1 MPFDLYL
8 LQTWGEGTIEK
19 SIQSRN
25 GSPCRIGHP
34 ARTSGLRRL
43 ATFAGTVIGE
53 VILSRK
59 TSTSSLFVAIALAGS
74 IGLLLPAVIVG
85 GWLTGL
91 RESQSAAAELRRDLE
106 AKLDV
111 LASSLP
117 ELLWNLDNVAATEVV
132 LAIMKSPDVVLVSV
146 SDASQGTPFF
156 EKEKPERRL
165 GRAVKGERDIFRG
178 TTRIGH
184 IRIEIDDHLSTAA
197 LARQRW
203 LYGVTVGG
211 QLLASLAL
219 ILWLLNSRLM
229 RPLRELGDFA
239 NDLAE
244 GRFDAELAPGRKD
257 EIGLLGGHL
266 EHMRDALQQQFG
278 AQRSLIERLRGM
290 AETVPGVVYQL
301 RLTAKG
307 TFSFAYVSEAVRDY
321 FRLSA
326 TALIDDAEPWFEQ
339 IHADDRGAVRES
351 LLASARHLTPWQ
363 QEFRTRNSDGSE
375 RWLYGNAI
383 AQKVDSAQGG
393 GVLWHG
399 FLTDIS
405 RQRRDALELGRYRHH
420 LEELVEARTAELA
433 EAMKAAEAASLAKSA
448 FLANMSHEIR
458 TPMNAI
464 IGLTYLVRSGT
475 HEPEQQVRLQ
485 KVANAAEHLLSVI
498 NNVLDFSKIEA
509 GKLQLSK
516 TEFTVSHLLDSIAG
530 ILAHPAAEKGLPVQV
545 VIDPRLA
552 DQPLLGDAQ
561 RIAEVLL
568 NFAGNAIK
576 FTDEGFVRLS
586 AHIEGDDGGPSVRLH
601 FEVQDSGIGIDPE
614 AQSRL
619 FQDFEQA
626 DSSTTRRYGGTGLGL
641 AICRRLAEL
650 MEGQVGVQSALGRG
664 SRFWFNLTL
673 DRAAVSAPLPS
684 VAPPPPSPLAA
695 PPMPRSNAAREQL
708 EEFSGTRILLAEDNA
723 VNQEVAVALLG
734 SAGIRV
740 DVANDGQEALTMAGE
755 RDYALILMDVQM
767 PVMDG
772 LDATRAIRSQP
783 FGHDI
788 PILAMTANAFA
799 EERQRCLDAGMN
811 DHVAKP
817 VVAEQLFATLHAWLT
832 RSAEMRARV

>member
-1 MPFDLYL
+1 M
-8 LQTWGEGTIEK
+8 LQPL
-19 SIQSRN
+19 SRAEQTT
-25 GSPCRIGHP
+25 
-34 ARTSGLRRL
+34 ARRT
-43 ATFAGTVIGE
+43 TDE

-59 TSTSSLFVAIALAGS
+59 ASSSLFVAIAVVAS
-74 IGLLLPAVIVG
+74 IGLLVPALSVG
-85 GWLTGL
+85 ILWNGV
-91 RESQSAAAELRRDLE
+91 REAKDAESALHADLE

-111 LASSLP
+111 LVSSLP
-117 ELLWNLDNVAATEVV
+117 ELLWNLDTVAATEVV
-132 LAIMKSPDVVLVSV
+132 QAIMKSPNVVQVTV
-146 SDASQGTPFF
+146 SDASAGAPFIS
-156 EKEKPERRL
+156 KEDKQRRL
-165 GRAVKGERDIFRG
+165 GRTIKDERDIFRG
-178 TTRIGH
+178 PTRIGH
-184 IRIEIDDHLSTAA
+184 VVVEIDDHLSVAR
-197 LARQRW
+197 LAGQRW
-203 LYGVTVGG
+203 FYAATVSG
-211 QLLASLAL
+211 QLLFSL
-219 ILWLLNSRLM
+219 ILILLLLNSRLM

-244 GRFDAELAPGRKD
+244 GRFDAHLAPGRMD
-257 EIGLLGGHL
+257 EIGKLGGHL

-307 TFSFAYVSEAVRDY
+307 KFSFAYISEAVRDY
-321 FRLSA
+321 FRLNA
-326 TALIDDAEPWFEQ
+326 AALIMDAEPWFAQ
-339 IHADDRGAVRES
+339 IHPEDSAMVRET
-351 LLASARHLTPWQ
+351 LLASARNLTPWQ
-363 QEFRTRNSDGSE
+363 QEFRTHNNDGSE

-383 AQKVDSAQGG
+383 AQKMDSASGG

-464 IGLTYLVRSGT
+464 IGLTYLVRSDT
-475 HEPEQQVRLQ
+475 HEPEQQARLE

-509 GKLQLSK
+509 GKLQL
-516 TEFTVSHLLDSIAG
+516 TRAEFTVTQMLDGIAG
-530 ILAHPAAEKGLPVQV
+530 MLAHRAAEKALAVQ
-545 VIDPRLA
+545 IDVDPKLA
-552 DQPLLGDAQ
+552 RQPLMGDAQ
-561 RIAEVLL
+561 RISEVLL
-568 NFAGNAIK
+568 NFAGNAVK
-576 FTDEGFVRLS
+576 FTEVGFVRLS
-586 AHIEGDDGGPSVRLH
+586 ATVEQESPTSMQLR
-601 FEVQDSGIGIDPE
+601 FEVRDSGIGISAE
-614 AQSRL
+614 AQARL

-650 MEGQVGVQSALGRG
+650 MHGRVGVESAPGLG
-664 SRFWFNLTL
+664 SAFWLTLTL
-673 DRAAVSAPLPS
+673 DKSI
-684 VAPPPPSPLAA
+684 APPAIA
-695 PPMPRSNAAREQL
+695 PPAPRSNAARELL
-708 EEFSGTRILLAEDNA
+708 EQFRGTRVLLAEDNA

-734 SAGIRV
+734 SAGIVV
-740 DVANDGQEALTMAGE
+740 DVANDGQQALTMAGE
-755 RDYALILMDVQM
+755 HDYALILMDVQM

-772 LDATRAIRSQP
+772 LDATRAIRAQP
-783 FGHDI
+783 FGHDV

-817 VVAEQLFATLHAWLT
+817 VVAEQLFATLHMWLSRNAET
-832 RSAEMRARV
+832 RRMGV